1 MPYALMFP
9 ITCSYLVV
17 KYLSFRE
24 SRGDPQYR
32 AAWTENQD
40 ADTSVSR
47 NSSHFVGSCVS
58 EEVQG
63 WLLLNA
69 WGRAMLTILL
79 LFHPAAHDAVEHSI
93 PVQVH
98 GGWLSSARGF
108 ARYCLYPGSTY
119 KGRASKQA
127 LCRFSA
133 QVQFTPPA
141 CLQTPATGDLADTN
155 YQLLFGMAS
164 LGWFVF
170 GSGFA
175 VLNVCLY
182 WSYHWQAGT
191 KTRNLAARSGV
202 FAWQPQFR
210 FCEWRQA
217 TASQSTSLLSR

>member
-40 ADTSVSR
+40 SDTSVSR

-79 LFHPAAHDAVEHSI
+79 LFIQQHMTQLSI
-93 PVQVH
+93 PFQCKSMADGSQV
-98 GGWLSSARGF
+98 LVASQDIVCTLARLT
-108 ARYCLYPGSTY
+108 RDELPN
-119 KGRASKQA
+119 K
-127 LCRFSA
+127 RFSA

-202 FAWQPQFR
+202 FAWQPQLR

-217 TASQSTSLLSR
+217 TASQSTSRLSR